1 MVKCIKCDAEIHPL
15 RIKVLPNTKV
25 CVECSTTKPKQGITI
40 QRGEG
45 DHTYEETI
53 LLDD

>member
-1 MVKCIKCDAEIHPL
+1 MVKCIKYDKEIHPL

-25 CVECSTTKPKQGITI
+25 CVECSTAKPKQGITI

-53 LLDD
+53 VIEE